1 MCLDFIEKLENK
13 YQTMIGENGVKL
25 SGGEKQ
31 RLSIARALKDS
42 NIILLDEATSSLDLK
57 LKKKFKRL

>member
-25 SGGEKQ
+25 SVGEKQ
-31 RLSIARALKDS
+31 DFQVRAFLKDS
-42 NIILLDEATSSLDLK
+42 NIILLDGHILA
-57 LKKKFKRL
+57 